1 MASRLGA
8 VDLGGVILGRG
19 DLTPMPALPA
29 WLLLL
34 LAIGSEVVG
43 TSCLKLSAGMSRPL
57 PTLVVLAAYGSSMLL
72 LSKVV
77 QTIPLGITYALW
89 SGIGIVAIVL
99 VGLLAYRQVPSSGQ
113 LVGIALIAAGVVV
126 VNLTGQLHE

>member
-1 MASRLGA
+1 
-8 VDLGGVILGRG
+8 
-19 DLTPMPALPA
+19 MPTAPV
-29 WLLLL
+29 WLVLL
-34 LAIGSEVVG
+34 LAITSEVVG
-43 TSCLKLSAGMSRPL
+43 TSCLKLSAGMTRPM
-57 PTLVVLAAYGSSMLL
+57 PTLVVLAAYGCSMLL

-99 VGLLAYRQVPSSGQ
+99 VGLFAYRQVPSHGQ
-113 LVGIALIAAGVVV
+113 LVGMALITAGVVV